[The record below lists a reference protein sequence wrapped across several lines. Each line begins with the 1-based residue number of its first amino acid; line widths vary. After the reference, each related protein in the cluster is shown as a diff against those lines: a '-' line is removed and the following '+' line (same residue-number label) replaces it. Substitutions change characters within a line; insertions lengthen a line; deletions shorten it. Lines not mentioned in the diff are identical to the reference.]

1 VFREGKTFFFHAQ
14 RFSSFLIW
22 FSFVVFFS
30 APERKKGGKSR
41 RRRTAV
47 EGKDEREGKIE
58 MKNNLISFSHNR
70 YVIFIIISLLTR
82 LLISNRKNKDDEP
95 EGETPEP
102 PKIQE
107 YSYIEVRVITS
118 TLH

>member
-1 VFREGKTFFFHAQ
+1 M
-14 RFSSFLIW
+14 FLL
-22 FSFVVFFS
+22 

-47 EGKDEREGKIE
+47 EGKDEEREEKIE

-70 YVIFIIISLLTR
+70 YVIFIIISFLTR
-82 LLISNRKNKDDEP
+82 LLIFHRKNEDDEP